1 MKKVIIPVI
10 FVIVLS
16 IVFLIYKNISL
27 NNYRAKALD
36 IGINKYLEFLWIVD
50 GAFNKDN
57 EDYLVNGISLSNDNK
72 LFKCTYNNKKSNE
85 CLGDNFEEAF
95 NNLFASNISYDNVY
109 SDGLMYS
116 WYTIDNGNYYFNN
129 FDNCHVNRMD
139 LNHKIEVTNIKNN
152 ELSYKVTFTD
162 QDTKKVNTRDFILVL
177 ENNNWKIK
185 RAFYHDKCGVKYYI
199 Y

>member
-95 NNLFASNISYDNVY
+95 NNLFASNIS
-109 SDGLMYS
+109 
-116 WYTIDNGNYYFNN
+116 
-129 FDNCHVNRMD
+129 
-139 LNHKIEVTNIKNN
+139 
-152 ELSYKVTFTD
+152 
-162 QDTKKVNTRDFILVL
+162 
-177 ENNNWKIK
+177 NNN
-185 RAFYHDKCGVKYYI
+185 V
-199 Y
+199 